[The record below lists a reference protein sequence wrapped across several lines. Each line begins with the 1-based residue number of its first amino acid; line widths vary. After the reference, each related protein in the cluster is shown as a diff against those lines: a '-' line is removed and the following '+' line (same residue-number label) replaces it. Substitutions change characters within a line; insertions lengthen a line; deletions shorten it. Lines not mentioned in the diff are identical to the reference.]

1 MGRVLQD
8 VGLEEDLYKRATDV
22 YGSLSV
28 SFLPRRENQRD
39 IKLAIKQERY
49 RVFADFHG
57 DGVKRGLL
65 FLAALELL
73 KDTGLFN

>member
-1 MGRVLQD
+1 MLDLKKTCIRELQMFTVVL
-8 VGLEEDLYKRATDV
+8 V
-22 YGSLSV
+22 SV
-28 SFLPRRENQRD
+28 SFQEGKNQRD

>member
-1 MGRVLQD
+1 MIFYSLCREDELRGNLEALMGRVLQD

-39 IKLAIKQERY
+39 IKLAIKQER
-49 RVFADFHG
+49 
-57 DGVKRGLL
+57 
-65 FLAALELL
+65 
-73 KDTGLFN
+73 